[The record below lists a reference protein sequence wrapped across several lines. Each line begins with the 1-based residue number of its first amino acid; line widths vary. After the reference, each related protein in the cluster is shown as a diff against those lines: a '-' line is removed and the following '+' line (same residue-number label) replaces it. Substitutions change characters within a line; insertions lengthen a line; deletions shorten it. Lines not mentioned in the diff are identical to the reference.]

1 MPTVLTDLKYA
12 VRTLVKT
19 PGYAAISI
27 LTLAL
32 GIGANT
38 AIFSVVNGVMLK
50 PLAYPQPTQLM
61 FLFST
66 FPQLGFDKFWVSLPE
81 FEEFKERNHSF
92 ANVGAYRPGAVNLGT
107 ADRPQRVNSM
117 LVTPELLSVM
127 GVQPVRG
134 RLFTDADS
142 KPGAETVAILSH
154 GTWLK
159 SFAGDETVLGRVVQI
174 DGVSTRIVGI
184 MPAGFDVHDEG
195 VDVFQPLIIDP
206 TTFAAR
212 RANHFLYM
220 IGRLKPGV
228 QIPQAQADLDSM
240 IEHWRALSGN
250 VHAPQRTPTFQHLIQ
265 MQPLKTEMVGG
276 IATALWV
283 LQGAVGFVLLIA
295 CANLAN
301 LILARAES
309 RQREF
314 AIRSVLGA
322 GRWRLLRQF
331 ITEGV
336 LVALVGGALGAAVGF
351 AGLRALLAANPDSI
365 PRALE
370 IALDWRVLLF
380 TLVASVVTGIVFGTA
395 PLLHLREQSVVMSLK
410 ESGTRTTAGLS
421 RARVRASLVMGEVAL
436 AVVLVIGAGL
446 LLRSFEKLITANPG
460 FDREHLTTLGLV
472 LPATAYQKPESRV
485 EFFDRLMDRLR
496 ELPGVTGVA
505 SMSGLPP
512 NRPVNANDV
521 DFIGYKPAPNS
532 SQPAAN
538 VDYFQTVTLD
548 YLKTMGI
555 PVIKGRGFE
564 PADVTGGPVVLI
576 NETLEKTFFTF
587 RKVDPIGQMINP
599 FFGPVA
605 GGHEAVFRIV
615 GVVADV
621 KQGGMA
627 KKTGTE
633 LYFLD
638 EQGPKYAGFA
648 PGNMNVVLRSSLPSE
663 RLAPPI
669 QQAVRAQD
677 PTLPI
682 VKLRSMDQVFADASA
697 RPRFLA
703 ELLAIFA
710 ALALALAGVGTYG
723 IVSYSVTE
731 RTKEIGIHMALGA
744 TRGSVLGMVLGQGL
758 RLTAVGLAAGLAA
771 SFGLTRLLQAQLFNV
786 RSTDPV
792 TLAVVTGVIAAVAL
806 LACYIPALR
815 ATRVDPI
822 VTLRES

>member
-1 MPTVLTDLKYA
+1 MPTLFADLRYA
-12 VRTLVKT
+12 LRTLSKT

-50 PLAYPQPTQLM
+50 PLPYPHPERLM
-61 FLFST
+61 FLTST

-81 FEEFKERNHSF
+81 FEEFKERNRSF
-92 ANVGAYRPGAVNLGT
+92 ENVGAYRPGAVNLGT
-107 ADRPQRVNSM
+107 PDRPQRVNSM
-117 LVTPELLSVM
+117 VVTPELLTVM

-134 RLFTDADS
+134 RLFSDADS
-142 KPGAETVAILSH
+142 KPGAETVAILSYAA
-154 GTWLK
+154 WQK
-159 SFAGDETVLGRVVQI
+159 SFGGDETVLGRVVPI

-195 VDVFQPLIIDP
+195 VEVFQPLPIDP
-206 TTFAAR
+206 KTFATR
-212 RANHFLYM
+212 RSNHFLYM
-220 IGRLKPGV
+220 IGRLKPGTTM
-228 QIPQAQADLDSM
+228 PQAQSDLDGM
-240 IEHWRALSGN
+240 IDQWRALSGN

-265 MQPLKTEMVGG
+265 MEPLKTDMVGAVG
-276 IATALWV
+276 TALWV
-283 LQGAVGFVLLIA
+283 LQGAVAFVLLIA

-309 RQREF
+309 KQREF

-322 GRWRLLRQF
+322 GRWRLVRQF
-331 ITEGV
+331 LTEGI
-336 LVALVGGALGAAVGF
+336 LLALVGGALGAAAGF
-351 AGLRALLAANPDSI
+351 GGLRALLAANPDSI

-370 IALDWRVLLF
+370 ITMDWRVLVF
-380 TLVASVVTGIVFGTA
+380 TLAASILTGIVFGMA
-395 PLLHLREQSVVMSLK
+395 PLLHLREDAVAMSLK

-421 RARVRASLVMGEVAL
+421 RARVRGALVMGEVAL
-436 AVVLVIGAGL
+436 AVVLVVGAGL
-446 LLRSFEKLITANPG
+446 LLRSFEKLMTADPG
-460 FDREHLTTLGLV
+460 FDRDHLTTFGLV
-472 LPATAYQKPESRV
+472 LPGASYQKAESRV
-485 EFFDRLMDRLR
+485 EFFDRLMERLR
-496 ELPGVTGVA
+496 GLPGVTSVA
-505 SMSGLPP
+505 CMTGLPP

-521 DFIGYKPAPNS
+521 DFLDYKPSSNS
-532 SQPAAN
+532 SEPMEN

-564 PADVTGGPVVLI
+564 PADVAGGPVVLI

-587 RKVDPIGQMINP
+587 RHVDPIGKLVNP
-599 FFGPVA
+599 YFGPVF
-605 GGHEAVFRIV
+605 GGKPAMFRIV

-627 KKTGTE
+627 RKTGTE

-638 EQGPKYAGFA
+638 GQGPKYAGFA
-648 PGNMNVVLRSSLPSE
+648 PGNMNVVIRSTLPAETLGQS
-663 RLAPPI
+663 I

-682 VKLRSMDQVFADASA
+682 VKLRSMDQVFEDAAS

-710 ALALALAGVGTYG
+710 VLALALAAVGTYG

-758 RLTAVGLAAGLAA
+758 RLTAIGLVGGLAA
-771 SFGLTRLLQAQLFNV
+771 SFGLTRLLQSQLFNV
-786 RSTDPV
+786 RPTDPA
-792 TLAVVTGVIAAVAL
+792 TLAAVAVVIAAVAL
-806 LACYIPALR
+806 VACYIPAAR
-815 ATRVDPI
+815 ATRVDPM